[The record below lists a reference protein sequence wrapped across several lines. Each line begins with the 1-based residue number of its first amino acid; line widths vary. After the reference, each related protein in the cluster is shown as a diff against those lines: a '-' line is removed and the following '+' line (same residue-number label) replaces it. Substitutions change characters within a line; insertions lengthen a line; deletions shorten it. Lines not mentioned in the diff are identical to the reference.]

1 MNKKF
6 IVFLLVLFAN
16 VWIWRIFDHS
26 FFLGLGLI
34 ILSFFLVFNMRVGT
48 LILFS
53 ILSIFLLKN
62 TFDTNLLYIS
72 PLDNDRVE
80 HRHEYY
86 AQSLGKAYRNR
97 IAIYLNYNVFPY
109 ASRYLTNMAY
119 NLDPNLYFFANHPRE
134 RIIAVEFEKFSF
146 LFLPI
151 FIVGLTTLFSGT
163 FIFTIF
169 YFVLSLL
176 ISGLAFPGYDLGPIL
191 IFPFIVTVIYLGIS
205 KIIKIWP

>member
-16 VWIWRIFDHS
+16 VWIWRILGHS

-34 ILSFFLVFNMRVGT
+34 VLSFFLAFNMRVGT
-48 LILFS
+48 FILFS
-53 ILSIFLLKN
+53 ILSVFLLKN

-86 AQSLGKAYRNR
+86 AVELGRVYRNR
-97 IAIYLNYNVFPY
+97 ITINMNYRAAPY
-109 ASRYLTNMAY
+109 VSRYLKNMAF

-146 LFLPI
+146 LFLPFFVI
-151 FIVGLTTLFSGT
+151 GLMTLFSGA
-163 FIFTIF
+163 FVFLIF

-176 ISGLAFPGYDLGPIL
+176 ISGLVFPGYDLGPIL
-191 IFPFIVTVIYLGIS
+191 IFPFIVVVIHLGLS
-205 KIIKIWP
+205 KVIKI